1 MWSWVRAPRWVLQ
14 LRRWPRLRL
23 GLPLLHSEPRWQG
36 QSARGRP
43 ADTYPGGD
51 CVWMH
56 PCVQEHG
63 HQRAA
68 PGHSNLPPHGSAS
81 TIDVIDCAS
90 GARLAQPVERKA
102 LNLVVVGSSPT
113 VGAAAETLA
122 AAPSGPA
129 VAALQASLASA
140 VRQGQAGGHIPWWR
154 LCLHAFLRPGT
165 RAPEGSAR
173 SQQLCHHR
181 AQSLGM
187 MSSAVHQ
194 EPA

>member
-14 LRRWPRLRL
+14 PSRWPRLRP
-23 GLPLLHSEPRWQG
+23 GLPLLHSEPRWQV

-68 PGHSNLPPHGSAS
+68 PGHSNLSPHGSAS

-102 LNLVVVGSSPT
+102 LNLVVVGSIPT

-129 VAALQASLASA
+129 VAALRASLARA
-140 VRQGQAGGHIPWWR
+140 ARQGQASGHIPWGR
-154 LCLHAFLRPGT
+154 LRLDAPLSPGT
-165 RAPEGSAR
+165 RALEGSAR
-173 SQQLCHHR
+173 SQQLCRHM
-181 AQSLGM
+181 AQPQGL
-187 MSSAVHQ
+187 MSSTVHQ

>member
-1 MWSWVRAPRWVLQ
+1 MWSWVRAPQWVLQ
-14 LRRWPRLRL
+14 PRRWPRLRL

-43 ADTYPGGD
+43 ADTHPGGD

-68 PGHSNLPPHGSAS
+68 PGHSNLSPHGSAS

-113 VGAAAETLA
+113 VGAAVETLA
-122 AAPSGPA
+122 ATPSGPA
-129 VAALQASLASA
+129 VAALRRLAGKSIPPGA
-140 VRQGQAGGHIPWWR
+140 DQWTHVLGETVSESTPVSRSTGAGGQCQVTATLPPH
-154 LCLHAFLRPGT
+154 
-165 RAPEGSAR
+165 GSAPITD
-173 SQQLCHHR
+173 
-181 AQSLGM
+181 
-187 MSSAVHQ
+187 VI
-194 EPA
+194 